1 MTVEDLGHEATELL
15 SLSNGEA
22 KSLSKLAEMA
32 VRQVPGCAAAHATIW
47 RGGELAAVSASH
59 PDPAE
64 LVDLETRIGLGPLT
78 TAVSEGKPVS
88 CADTLY
94 DERWPRWAEEA
105 LRRGLRSSVHLV
117 RQFPPMT
124 LVLALFGARPG
135 SLDADGVPMAEMLA
149 RFGSTVF
156 ANSLAYG
163 EAQRTAT
170 QLKDSVAAR
179 AVTDQAKGILM
190 HALGCDADEA
200 LRYLRRESQRRH
212 VKVTE
217 VAARVIATYAP
228 GGRGPQGLSSAECR
242 RTRAQW
248 HTNAVRCALGVW
260 TERERRPRQIGRLP
274 GQDRTGGGAERN
286 AACLP
291 PCTKRCRW
299 RWRMSAQC
307 CASGRSVVSPRDRQL
322 RPPVFAKLRG

>member
-15 SLSNGEA
+15 SLSDGEA
-22 KSLSKLAEMA
+22 RSLSKLAEMA

-47 RGGELAAVSASH
+47 RDGELVAAAASH

-64 LVDLETRIGLGPLT
+64 LGDLEIRIGRGPLT
-78 TAVSEGKPVS
+78 LAVRDGKPVS
-88 CADTLY
+88 CADTLN
-94 DERWPRWAEEA
+94 DERWPQWSAEA

-190 HALGCDADEA
+190 HALGCDAEGA
-200 LRYLRRESQRRH
+200 LKYLRRESQRRH

-217 VAARVIATYAP
+217 VAARVVATYVP
-228 GGRGPQGLSSAECR
+228 GGRGTPA
-242 RTRAQW
+242 
-248 HTNAVRCALGVW
+248 
-260 TERERRPRQIGRLP
+260 
-274 GQDRTGGGAERN
+274 
-286 AACLP
+286 
-291 PCTKRCRW
+291 
-299 RWRMSAQC
+299 
-307 CASGRSVVSPRDRQL
+307 
-322 RPPVFAKLRG
+322 

>member
-1 MTVEDLGHEATELL
+1 VLVRGTGGRTEDNVPAEDLGHEAAELV

-47 RGGELAAVSASH
+47 RDGELAAMAATH

-64 LVDLETRIGLGPLT
+64 LVDLEIATGLGPLAL
-78 TAVSEGKPVS
+78 AVRHGQPVS
-88 CADTLY
+88 CPDALA
-94 DERWPRWAEEA
+94 ENRWPQWAEEA

-124 LVLALFGARPG
+124 LVLALFGVRPG
-135 SLDADGVPMAEMLA
+135 VLDAEGVPMAAMLA

-156 ANSLAYG
+156 ANTLAYG
-163 EAQRTAT
+163 QAQRTAT

-200 LRYLRRESQRRH
+200 LGYLRRESQRRH

-217 VAARVIATYAP
+217 VAARIVADH
-228 GGRGPQGLSSAECR
+228 GSGDSG
-242 RTRAQW
+242 
-248 HTNAVRCALGVW
+248 
-260 TERERRPRQIGRLP
+260 RPRSGGSRGTPPSRGNRRGR
-274 GQDRTGGGAERN
+274 E
-286 AACLP
+286 
-291 PCTKRCRW
+291 
-299 RWRMSAQC
+299 
-307 CASGRSVVSPRDRQL
+307 
-322 RPPVFAKLRG
+322 